1 MAQPTNQEKIGLLQS
16 VFDLP
21 EDEILTI
28 VKNSKYRIYQIFKYL
43 NDIGCF
49 ILEDEE
55 KDGSIGIMMLSET
68 GEEYLKMER
77 IVEQNYD
84 ADI

>member
-28 VKNSKYRIYQIFKYL
+28 VKKAN
-43 NDIGCF
+43 
-49 ILEDEE
+49 
-55 KDGSIGIMMLSET
+55 
-68 GEEYLKMER
+68 
-77 IVEQNYD
+77 IVYIKSSN
-84 ADI
+84 I

>member
-1 MAQPTNQEKIGLLQS
+1 M
-16 VFDLP
+16 
-21 EDEILTI
+21 
-28 VKNSKYRIYQIFKYL
+28 

-55 KDGSIGIMMLSET
+55 KDGSIEIMMLSET